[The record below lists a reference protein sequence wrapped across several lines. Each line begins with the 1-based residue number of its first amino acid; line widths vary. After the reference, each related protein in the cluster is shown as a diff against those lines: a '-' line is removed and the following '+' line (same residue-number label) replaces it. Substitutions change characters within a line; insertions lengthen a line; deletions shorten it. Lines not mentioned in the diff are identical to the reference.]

1 MRDSHPSRS
10 PATATRA
17 PSSTVS
23 NRSLERGLDVLRAF
37 GSGATLL
44 GNGDLVELTG
54 LPKATVTRLA
64 RTLVEAG
71 YLEHDPVHRGY
82 RLGLPVLGLAHAL
95 RSGSTVLQAAAPR
108 LRETAQSLHINVG
121 IAGPDR
127 DDMVY
132 LESIRYSPRASL
144 RTVVSGQRVPMALT
158 SLGRAFLA
166 SLPEADQARQL
177 AELKR
182 HRTSWPRI
190 RAEIDEAVASVRAQ
204 GFCVASWQP
213 EVVALATP
221 LEIAGHRT
229 LALISACAR
238 SMRRRPSP
246 RACRRRC
253 WPCATTSWPR
263 RCASTADATT
273 NRLRRRQ
280 RSRIARAGMP
290 STTASPPSTDT
301 IATV

>member
-1 MRDSHPSRS
+1 MPDSRSSRS
-10 PATATRA
+10 PATTARG

-82 RLGLPVLGLAHAL
+82 RLGLPLLGLAHAL

-108 LRETAQSLHINVG
+108 LREAAQALHINVG

-166 SLPEADQARQL
+166 SLPDTDYARQL
-177 AELKR
+177 AALKP

-190 RAEIDEAVASVRAQ
+190 RAEIDAAVESVHAQ

-221 LEIAGHRT
+221 LVIDGHRT
-229 LALISACAR
+229 LALNFSVRTPDVPSAVAAR
-238 SMRRRPSP
+238 LAAALLALRDDIV
-246 RACRRRC
+246 A
-253 WPCATTSWPR
+253 ATL
-263 RCASTADATT
+263 
-273 NRLRRRQ
+273 RLD
-280 RSRIARAGMP
+280 S
-290 STTASPPSTDT
+290 
-301 IATV
+301 

>member
-1 MRDSHPSRS
+1 MRELRPSRS
-10 PATATRA
+10 SDASERGST
-17 PSSTVS
+17 STVS
-23 NRSLERGLDVLRAF
+23 NRSLERGLELLRAF

-54 LPKATVTRLA
+54 LPKATVSRLA

-71 YLEHDPVHRGY
+71 YLEHDPVRRGY
-82 RLGLPVLGLAHAL
+82 RLGLPLLGLAQAL
-95 RSGSTVLQAAAPR
+95 RSSSTVLQAAAPR
-108 LRETAQSLHINVG
+108 IRETAQSLHINVG

-158 SLGRAFLA
+158 SLGRAYLA
-166 SLPEADQARQL
+166 SLPDSACALQL
-177 AELKR
+177 AALR
-182 HRTSWPRI
+182 RNRQSWPQI
-190 RAEIDEAVASVRAQ
+190 RSAIDDAVASVHSL

-229 LALISACAR
+229 LALNFSVRTLDAPSSVAERLSAKLLKLRDEIVA
-238 SMRRRPSP
+238 
-246 RACRRRC
+246 
-253 WPCATTSWPR
+253 ATLQLDS
-263 RCASTADATT
+263 
-273 NRLRRRQ
+273 
-280 RSRIARAGMP
+280 
-290 STTASPPSTDT
+290 
-301 IATV
+301 